1 MCKYRYTSLNETE
14 NKEDA
19 EKGWEIG
26 KYWKRKLVGNYMP
39 AIDKNNP
46 SVKQFLKA
54 NNMI

>member
-1 MCKYRYTSLNETE
+1 LNETQ

-54 NNMI
+54 NNMMLP